1 MVKNATEKERKE
13 KEKRRKESSDKWMRR
28 NCSLELRPVPFSDSG
43 HNHREQQAMSVSF
56 LLVSSFFLSVILSE
70 SPQER
75 QQLTIF
81 YNGRVCVCYVTELQA
96 RAILSLAS
104 REMED
109 KMKTS
114 LLGTPTGRSEFVSPL
129 PSPLCSPSTGLS
141 MKRSIQRFL
150 QKRKHRAQATSP
162 YNY

>member
-1 MVKNATEKERKE
+1 
-13 KEKRRKESSDKWMRR
+13 MRR

-43 HNHREQQAMSVSF
+43 HNHREQQA
-56 LLVSSFFLSVILSE
+56 IE

-81 YNGRVCVCYVTELQA
+81 YNGRVCVCYVTEVQA

-109 KMKTS
+109 KMTTS